1 MFASLLEKMSHID
14 ALVVLWAEKIRTPGL
29 FEFFKFTTYAG
40 TIAVTAAIAVI
51 TSIVLI
57 RQHKRIYVLYL
68 WLAYVGAELTTW
80 AIKYMVNRPRPDI
93 IAGVEEFN
101 PSFPSGHATAVTSIA
116 LYIAYVLV
124 KSSSNIKTRIS
135 YIIGAFSVITF
146 VSFSRIYLNLHYLS
160 DVVFG
165 FLIGLLWV
173 LISCYFCEISLSKT
187 QSERRGRNR

>member
-1 MFASLLEKMSHID
+1 MFASLLEKISHID
-14 ALVVLWAEKIRTPGL
+14 ALVVLWVEKIRTPGL
-29 FEFFKFTTYAG
+29 FYFFKFTTYAG
-40 TIAVTAAIAVI
+40 TIAVTAVIVVI

-57 RQHKRIYVLYL
+57 RQHKRMYVLYL

-93 IAGVEEFN
+93 IAGVREFN
-101 PSFPSGHATAVTSIA
+101 PSFPSGHATAVTSVV
-116 LYIAYVLV
+116 LYIAYMLV
-124 KSSSNIKTRIS
+124 KSSLNIKTKVS
-135 YIIGAFSVITF
+135 CVIGAFSIITF

-173 LISCYFCEISLSKT
+173 LISCYFCKISISKIHD
-187 QSERRGRNR
+187 ERRGNK